1 MYKKVVKLIT
11 WSILFANTASAEEIK
26 IGISQHDFDRK
37 LGNRIEK
44 GKNINIEFL
53 ANNVDSLLNG
63 RPHIGISMNNQGYT
77 SNFYSGVTWTFN
89 KLNPFYVEA
98 SLGVSLNNGVK
109 KTSNKQ
115 RPIGSNLL
123 FRESI
128 SIGYNISDS
137 YNVSLMVDHISS
149 ADIAK
154 PNPGLTDIGIRIG
167 YKF

>member
-1 MYKKVVKLIT
+1 MYKKVCKLIT
-11 WSILFANTASAEEIK
+11 WNILFASAALAEEIK
-26 IGISQHDFDRK
+26 IGINQHDFDRK

-53 ANNVDSLLNG
+53 ANQVESLLNG

-77 SNFYSGVTWTFN
+77 SNVYSGVTWTFN

-98 SLGVSLNNGVK
+98 SLGISLNNGVK
-109 KTSNKQ
+109 KTSRKQ

-123 FRESI
+123 FRESL
-128 SIGYNISDS
+128 SIGYNISDD
-137 YNVSLMVDHISS
+137 YNVSLMIDHISS